1 MLAVYCS
8 ETCGARERRKRW
20 RANSDNR
27 AAELQKRSERRS
39 ALRRADSSIS
49 VTPCG
54 REDCGS
60 PIPAVRLVR
69 GALYCSVECKV
80 AVGKVRDAPYH
91 RIKRRQS
98 RQVAALRRATRE
110 YREIVQLAT
119 LLLPDAH
126 EAAREHQVSL
136 ERLAQQVV
144 ELRGENAELRESAA
158 DLAGLVLEI
167 VGKTKTLLPREIRE
181 WLDSVIAASGQ
192 LGDVG
197 GVA

>member
-1 MLAVYCS
+1 M
-8 ETCGARERRKRW
+8 
-20 RANSDNR
+20 
-27 AAELQKRSERRS
+27 
-39 ALRRADSSIS
+39 
-49 VTPCG
+49 
-54 REDCGS
+54 
-60 PIPAVRLVR
+60 
-69 GALYCSVECKV
+69 
-80 AVGKVRDAPYH
+80 
-91 RIKRRQS
+91 
-98 RQVAALRRATRE
+98 
-110 YREIVQLAT
+110 
-119 LLLPDAH
+119 
-126 EAAREHQVSL
+126 SL